1 MQYQEALHTYSL
13 DQNNIFP
20 WVRYCHRLLCQ
31 QTHIGHLLWVPSLE
45 DPSVPEVPSLEGET
59 DTHTY
64 THIPREGA
72 ARVCGGS
79 SLFWLQEGLLGL
91 QFLAQSPGGCAG
103 SRGGGCFAA
112 MSPGL
117 GSPEDQPG
125 TGQLRRHGGGNRLSV
140 TGQPSAWLGPP
151 VSLPRGLEASNLPIG
166 HLSVP

>member
-103 SRGGGCFAA
+103 SRGGGVLLPCLLAWGVLRISQVQVSSEG
-112 MSPGL
+112 MEEGTGCLSQ
-117 GSPEDQPG
+117 GSPQPG
-125 TGQLRRHGGGNRLSV
+125 WGR
-140 TGQPSAWLGPP
+140 PSLYREG
-151 VSLPRGLEASNLPIG
+151 
-166 HLSVP
+166 